1 MVEGATKMTKGRLT
15 VSLACLFGF
24 VLLLAPEPMITARTQ
39 SPQKA
44 ELDGIVAWHNGSYVQ
59 ISWDGDSEA
68 KVTLYNVYRSTD
80 LGVSWEKLNTE
91 LLESYGFVD
100 YSAPKEVTV
109 LYKVTAIGNDGSE
122 SERRPVVRV
131 DTSPFGSL
139 TADETQGFLANN
151 LTSASILRAA
161 LEHPNGWLY
170 PAGSSN
176 YQYLSWL
183 CYNSA
188 FNGYHLAQDMA
199 NPQGDPVYAV
209 DSGDVIYS
217 SSCVGGYG
225 GPSGGTCGGA
235 LVIQHRAKDGT
246 WFTALYGHLDN
257 PHGLG
262 HVYFGDVI
270 GYSNNWNPPHVHFG
284 VRLGYGVADSNP
296 YRGYTSSTSNLFG
309 YTKPVTWTSACGTG
323 TGFLES
329 YFACRNGSSVNFRP
343 NNNAP
348 VHPNGTLIKST
359 TDGTVYLIRNGQKQA
374 IASPIVLRNLYP
386 NGGFDFKDVITV
398 AQDEWNSYQTGSV
411 ITSQLSSNGR
421 THAEGRLIRR
431 STGGE
436 ISIVTDNGMRRPFV
450 SSDVFLNL
458 GYLFCNVVDATD
470 ANYDSYP
477 EGAPVTGTSGGC
489 LGDLG
494 EPNDSF
500 SQAYPISCNA
510 TTAAKICSGTDID
523 YYRFTPSSSGNST
536 ITLTPPSDKD
546 YDLYIYNSSQQQICS
561 STNGTGSVDSCTVP
575 VTGGQS
581 YYGRVIGFS
590 GAFSTTNSYG
600 LGVSCPSCA
609 APGAFSLSAPTNGQI
624 LSPTTSATLSWG
636 TSANADSYDVY
647 FGTSSNPPFLA
658 NQPSTSR
665 LVSVTPGQTYYWKVV
680 ARVNCSSSLTFTA
693 GIWSFSVQQ
702 NCNAPGS
709 FSLSSPSNGQSLGPT
724 TSTTLSWGASAN
736 ADSYDVYF
744 GTSSNPPF
752 LANQTGLSRSVT
764 VSPGQ
769 TYFWKVVA
777 RVNCSSSLTFT
788 AGIWSFSVQ
797 QNCNAPGSFSLISP
811 TNGQS
816 LSPTTSATLSWG
828 ASANANS
835 YDVYFGTSSNPPF
848 LANQTGLSRSV
859 TVSPGQNYFWKVV
872 ARVNCSSSLTFTA
885 GTSSFS
891 VQSSTLADL
900 MVTSLTAPTTGGL
913 GGQITVSVTVANQG
927 SANAGTFRV
936 GFYFSS
942 DSTITTG
949 DTFTEWFCDFPSGLA
964 AGTQST
970 CGGPIGVPSSLPPGT
985 YYFGAIVDDLGQIAE
1000 NNEANNA
1007 RSADTGPIGLT
1018 GHVGKA
1024 KSDIDGDAK
1033 TDIGFYR
1040 NGVWSFLQSSQNYG
1054 FCCPRFFSWGGAGVQ
1069 PILADFDGDSRADL
1083 AYIVPPS
1090 GGQSAAYA
1098 ILKST
1103 ANYDFSQALFVPAG
1117 FPSLGDTPVVADFDG
1132 DGKADPGIWRSSQGV
1147 WIIPL
1152 SSMNYSSFIFTQWG
1166 QAGDIALPNGLN
1178 LQ

>member
-1 MVEGATKMTKGRLT
+1 
-15 VSLACLFGF
+15 
-24 VLLLAPEPMITARTQ
+24 
-39 SPQKA
+39 
-44 ELDGIVAWHNGSYVQ
+44 
-59 ISWDGDSEA
+59 
-68 KVTLYNVYRSTD
+68 
-80 LGVSWEKLNTE
+80 
-91 LLESYGFVD
+91 
-100 YSAPKEVTV
+100 
-109 LYKVTAIGNDGSE
+109 
-122 SERRPVVRV
+122 
-131 DTSPFGSL
+131 
-139 TADETQGFLANN
+139 
-151 LTSASILRAA
+151 
-161 LEHPNGWLY
+161 
-170 PAGSSN
+170 
-176 YQYLSWL
+176 
-183 CYNSA
+183 
-188 FNGYHLAQDMA
+188 
-199 NPQGDPVYAV
+199 
-209 DSGDVIYS
+209 
-217 SSCVGGYG
+217 
-225 GPSGGTCGGA
+225 
-235 LVIQHRAKDGT
+235 
-246 WFTALYGHLDN
+246 
-257 PHGLG
+257 
-262 HVYFGDVI
+262 
-270 GYSNNWNPPHVHFG
+270 
-284 VRLGYGVADSNP
+284 
-296 YRGYTSSTSNLFG
+296 
-309 YTKPVTWTSACGTG
+309 
-323 TGFLES
+323 
-329 YFACRNGSSVNFRP
+329 
-343 NNNAP
+343 
-348 VHPNGTLIKST
+348 
-359 TDGTVYLIRNGQKQA
+359 
-374 IASPIVLRNLYP
+374 
-386 NGGFDFKDVITV
+386 
-398 AQDEWNSYQTGSV
+398 
-411 ITSQLSSNGR
+411 
-421 THAEGRLIRR
+421 
-431 STGGE
+431 
-436 ISIVTDNGMRRPFV
+436 
-450 SSDVFLNL
+450 
-458 GYLFCNVVDATD
+458 
-470 ANYDSYP
+470 
-477 EGAPVTGTSGGC
+477 
-489 LGDLG
+489 
-494 EPNDSF
+494 
-500 SQAYPISCNA
+500 
-510 TTAAKICSGTDID
+510 
-523 YYRFTPSSSGNST
+523 
-536 ITLTPPSDKD
+536 
-546 YDLYIYNSSQQQICS
+546 
-561 STNGTGSVDSCTVP
+561 
-575 VTGGQS
+575 
-581 YYGRVIGFS
+581 
-590 GAFSTTNSYG
+590 
-600 LGVSCPSCA
+600 
-609 APGAFSLSAPTNGQI
+609 

-709 FSLSSPSNGQSLGPT
+709 FSLSSPS
-724 TSTTLSWGASAN
+724 
-736 ADSYDVYF
+736 
-744 GTSSNPPF
+744 
-752 LANQTGLSRSVT
+752 
-764 VSPGQ
+764 
-769 TYFWKVVA
+769 
-777 RVNCSSSLTFT
+777 
-788 AGIWSFSVQ
+788 
-797 QNCNAPGSFSLISP
+797 
-811 TNGQS
+811 NGQS